1 MNIVA
6 QVAEIRRRGNMIS
19 VMSVGFLARPK
30 PHVRI
35 PNANRPFA
43 GFSFPRTM
51 SPEPRLASTAFRGL
65 PKRRVASTERFQI
78 LGDTCSSPCI
88 PMARKRVRWNK
99 SKMGL
104 QATTIVMTNKTTHTT
119 IDTHTFLRDHTS
131 GENTVALLSRPP
143 ALRSLAE
150 SPPDRYDRNDHP
162 TSLPMTMR
170 HWGCLP
176 HTASTSSS
184 LTGPPSHPL
193 VMIDGVVVHPFEGM
207 RSKITYLG
215 QARASAVP

>member
-6 QVAEIRRRGNMIS
+6 QFAEIRQRGNMIS
-19 VMSVGFLARPK
+19 VMSVGFLACPK

-51 SPEPRLASTAFRGL
+51 PPEPRLASTAFRGL
-65 PKRRVASTERFQI
+65 PKRHVASTEQFQI

-119 IDTHTFLRDHTS
+119 IDTTPFYEITPLGKTLSPCCRDRQHS
-131 GENTVALLSRPP
+131 AASPSPRPT
-143 ALRSLAE
+143 ATTATTI
-150 SPPDRYDRNDHP
+150 PPRY
-162 TSLPMTMR
+162 
-170 HWGCLP
+170 
-176 HTASTSSS
+176 
-184 LTGPPSHPL
+184 
-193 VMIDGVVVHPFEGM
+193 
-207 RSKITYLG
+207 
-215 QARASAVP
+215 Q